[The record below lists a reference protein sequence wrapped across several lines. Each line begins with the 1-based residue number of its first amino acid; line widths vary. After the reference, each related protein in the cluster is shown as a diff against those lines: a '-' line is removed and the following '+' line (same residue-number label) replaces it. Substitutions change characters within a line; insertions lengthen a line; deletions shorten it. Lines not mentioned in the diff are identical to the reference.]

1 MAGKKSVWLMD
12 EGRTPSIPTISN
24 TLFAP
29 FRIEIRTTRYVI
41 LGMSAPM
48 HEQVKTILAKVRN
61 EPPNILKALLALQE
75 RLGHVPTEAV
85 PDIAHALGATTA
97 QVAGVLSYYPD
108 LRLTHPGRH
117 LIRVCMGESCYA
129 NGCGRLLRE
138 LQDRLRVDVG
148 ETAAGGKFT
157 LDTMSC
163 AGNCAVSPTVMID
176 RDLYGRLLPSQ
187 LDTLLERYK

>member
-1 MAGKKSVWLMD
+1 MD
-12 EGRTPSIPTISN
+12 
-24 TLFAP
+24 
-29 FRIEIRTTRYVI
+29 
-41 LGMSAPM
+41 
-48 HEQVKTILAKVRN
+48 EQVKSILETVRG
-61 EPPNILKALLALQE
+61 EPSNILKALLALQE
-75 RLGHVPTEAV
+75 QLGYVPAEAV
-85 PDIAHALGATTA
+85 SEIAHALGVTTA

-148 ETAAGGKFT
+148 ETAAGGKFP

-176 RDLYGRLLPSQ
+176 RDLYGRVLPSQ
-187 LDTLLERYK
+187 LETLLERYR

>member
-1 MAGKKSVWLMD
+1 M
-12 EGRTPSIPTISN
+12 TPQLS
-24 TLFAP
+24 
-29 FRIEIRTTRYVI
+29 E
-41 LGMSAPM
+41 
-48 HEQVKTILAKVRN
+48 ILAQVVER
-61 EPPNILKALLALQE
+61 PPNILKALLALQE

-85 PDIAHALGATTA
+85 SDIAHALGVPAA

-108 LRLTHPGRH
+108 LRLTGSGRH

-163 AGNCAVSPTVMID
+163 AGNCAVSPTVTID

>member
-1 MAGKKSVWLMD
+1 MD
-12 EGRTPSIPTISN
+12 EGRTQRVAVGPNYNFVSRRY
-24 TLFAP
+24 LLP
-29 FRIEIRTTRYVI
+29 FRIEIRATRYEMR
-41 LGMSAPM
+41 GPSAPM
-48 HEQVKTILAKVRN
+48 HEQVKTILAKVRS